1 MLEDFFVVP
10 AAAQR
15 HRDGALGFCHKVQ
28 IAYIDASRRISA
40 KTPATVKMMPD
51 DPNQIR

>member
-15 HRDGALGFCHKVQ
+15 LRSSLFGEHLDEFWHTAAMQLLQRGVDRSVIAL
-28 IAYIDASRRISA
+28 
-40 KTPATVKMMPD
+40 
-51 DPNQIR
+51 

>member
-15 HRDGALGFCHKVQ
+15 LRSSLPGAHLDEFCSALVALGHPC
-28 IAYIDASRRISA
+28 SA
-40 KTPATVKMMPD
+40 TTILAGRS
-51 DPNQIR
+51 NCR